1 MRFKNFKNAM
11 KSDLYF
17 ASCQDQVVCNDILH
31 CDSQKTR
38 KNYKDTWNE
47 FCKNIKYSKEFV
59 YNPKS
64 LKCLTALGFF

>member
-1 MRFKNFKNAM
+1 MRFKNSKRAM
-11 KSDLYF
+11 KIALSF

-38 KNYKDTWNE
+38 KSYKNKWNE

-59 YNPKS
+59 YNQKN
-64 LKCLTALGFF
+64 LKCLTAP

>member
-1 MRFKNFKNAM
+1 MRFKNFKGAL
-11 KSDLYF
+11 SF

-38 KNYKDTWNE
+38 KSYKDAWNE
-47 FCKNIKYSKEFV
+47 FCKNIKYSKKFV
-59 YNPKS
+59 YNQNS